1 MKQRLFAACLA
12 AAVLTPALAS
22 ANPEPTTYDSRSIG
36 MGLTGTSYLERPA
49 ALVLNPANLEGIDK
63 FGFTINFSALLVNQ
77 WAPVRGP
84 NTRVDSGLGF
94 GPLPAGFVAGRI
106 APRVVFAAGIYIETG
121 YGSDFAGVTCVDG
134 DPVVDGVPD
143 TDPATCTN
151 GEPQDLDVSFFV
163 GEFSAGTSIRVT
175 DKFWLGVA
183 LRLPFSKQVAD
194 LWQNI
199 GASLPGSPVLY
210 GRVKNDL
217 GGVGFPSPRFGL
229 TWKPHHKVTIGAMY
243 RMYSKI
249 KLTGTTESALIT
261 DLIGEPS
268 LNAIADWF
276 IPHAFQVGL
285 AYQINERLLLVFEGR
300 VQFHAADKSGNKNQT
315 VVVDSPTIPIA
326 PIVVP
331 FGWKNAWSVK
341 VGVEYRFPIDL
352 LAIRGGVNFAQSA
365 TSGEWAQYFT
375 PPPGLSGFLSGGLG
389 FYWDDATGEQKDK
402 YMLDLAG
409 AFAFSAGTIGDE
421 YIGNQGTIPGT
432 NDQVTL
438 CSGEQTVRT
447 GCPGD
452 LGVFTYFVTLG
463 FTVQY

>member
-1 MKQRLFAACLA
+1 
-12 AAVLTPALAS
+12 
-22 ANPEPTTYDSRSIG
+22 

-77 WAPVRGP
+77 WAPVQGP
-84 NTRVDSGLGF
+84 NTRVDSGIGF

-121 YGSDFAGVTCVDG
+121 YGSSFDDVTCVDG
-134 DPVVDGVPD
+134 ADVVDGVPD

-151 GEPQDLDVSFFV
+151 GEPQDLNVSFFV

-194 LWQNI
+194 LWQNV

-217 GGVGFPSPRFGL
+217 GGVGFPSPRFGI
-229 TWKPHHKVTIGAMY
+229 TWKPHRKVTIGGMY
-243 RMYSKI
+243 RVYSKI
-249 KLTGTTESALIT
+249 KMSGTTET
-261 DLIGEPS
+261 DVLGMPLE
-268 LNAIADWF
+268 LDATADWF

-285 AYQINERLLLVFEGR
+285 AYQANERLLLVFEGR
-300 VQFHAADKSGNKNQT
+300 VQFHGADKSGNKNQT
-315 VVVDSPTIPIA
+315 VVVESPTIEIA

-352 LAIRGGVNFAQSA
+352 LAYRGGVNFARSA

-375 PPPGLSGFLSGGLG
+375 PPPGLSGFLSSGLG

-402 YMLDLAG
+402 YMLDIAG
-409 AFAFSAGTIGDE
+409 AFSFSAGSIGDE

-432 NDQVTL
+432 DPAQSVTL

-452 LGVFTYFVTLG
+452 LGVFTYFVTVG